1 VKQWFDNVSAIV
13 ITFWVGGLWVTG
25 FWAYVLFKNV
35 PDQKLAGQVATEY
48 FHIMSTFG
56 LYAACFLL
64 LLRFFKNGFQ
74 ALNQV
79 YFWTIIAML
88 SLVLA
93 NQYGIE
99 PQLELVRK
107 SALPLDVMQ
116 SPYADSFKMWHGVAS
131 VVYMVQCVFGLIVV
145 TKRLSN

>member
-1 VKQWFDNVSAIV
+1 MKQWFDHISAIV
-13 ITFWVGGLWVTG
+13 ITFWIGGLWITG
-25 FWAYVLFKNV
+25 FWAYILFKSI
-35 PDQKLAGQVATEY
+35 PDQKLAGEVATQY
-48 FHIMSTFG
+48 FHILSTFG

-64 LLRFFKNGFQ
+64 VLRFLKNGFQ

-93 NQYGIE
+93 NQYGIQ
-99 PQLELVRK
+99 PQLEQLREI
-107 SALPLDVMQ
+107 AQPLDVMN
-116 SPYADSFKMWHGVAS
+116 SPHADSFKLWHGIAS